1 MRQSR
6 LYGYNFPLNWNDLMD
21 KVKEAMQRQVEY
33 ELTVYEPYERDIP
46 MLAKSD
52 NIDESKVWG
61 EIAKWIDEWCDE
73 HIQII

>member
-1 MRQSR
+1 
-6 LYGYNFPLNWNDLMD
+6 MD

-33 ELTVYEPYERDIP
+33 ELIAYEPFERDVP

-61 EIAKWIDEWCDE
+61 EIAK
-73 HIQII
+73 

>member
-6 LYGYNFPLNWNDLMD
+6 IYGYNFPLNWNDLMD

-33 ELTVYEPYERDIP
+33 ELAVYEPYERDIP

-52 NIDESKVWG
+52 NIDESKVWS

>member
-33 ELTVYEPYERDIP
+33 ELVYYEPFERDIP

-61 EIAKWIDEWCDE
+61 EIAK
-73 HIQII
+73 

>member
-6 LYGYNFPLNWNDLMD
+6 VYGYNFPLNWDDLMD
-21 KVKEAMQRQVEY
+21 KVKEALQRQVEY
-33 ELTVYEPYERDIP
+33 ELIYYEPYERDIP

-61 EIAKWIDEWCDE
+61 EIAK
-73 HIQII
+73 

>member
-6 LYGYNFPLNWNDLMD
+6 IYGYNFPLNWNDLMD

-33 ELTVYEPYERDIP
+33 ELIAYEPFERDVP

-61 EIAKWIDEWCDE
+61 EIAK
-73 HIQII
+73 